1 MVMTRCGARC
11 GYAVSMG
18 RDQSAQ
24 NFPPS
29 DWRIQSSY
37 LTGPMGQPST
47 SAVRTAVSR
56 RPAQLGGHR
65 NTPYQRSG
73 HHPKQCTAGCP
84 QARGSN
90 FRNGVNR
97 YRNG

>member
-56 RPAQLGGHR
+56 RPARSAVIEIPH
-65 NTPYQRSG
+65 TSSG